1 MNPYNMYK
9 CAAEEGA
16 DQSFTQRAKARLK
29 EMYNPPADAPE
40 SVKYTAK
47 GNRAAL
53 GVNAIGLGMIGAVK
67 ASDLAIAKGYQNL
80 GRQLT
85 NIAAL
90 GIPAGMA
97 LAGKAS
103 YDAYKAWK
111 AKKRENA
118 EKTASIEET
127 SIHPAEKDNQFYSNR
142 LARDVGMGIGAGVA
156 AHTLKDI
163 ADPLVKRRDPLG
175 LTLAG
180 LAGLA
185 GLARFGYEARGI
197 YDAYKQ
203 YATRPEKT
211 ASALET
217 FVATIR

>member
-1 MNPYNMYK
+1 MMNPYNINK

-16 DQSFTQRAKARLK
+16 DKSFTQRAKTRLK

-40 SVKYTAK
+40 SVKYEAK
-47 GNRAAL
+47 ANRAAL
-53 GVNAIGLGMIGAVK
+53 GVNAAGLGMIGAAK
-67 ASDLAIAKGYQNL
+67 ASNLAIAKGYNNL

-90 GIPAGMA
+90 GIPVGMA

-103 YDAYKAWK
+103 YDGYKAWK
-111 AKKRENA
+111 AKRKENA
-118 EKTASIEET
+118 EET
-127 SIHPAEKDNQFYSNR
+127 GIYPAEKDNQFYSNR
-142 LARDVGMGIGAGVA
+142 LARDVGMGIGTGVA
-156 AHTLKDI
+156 AQTLKAI
-163 ADPLVKRRDPLG
+163 ADPLVKKRDKRG
-175 LTLAG
+175 LALAG
-180 LAGLA
+180 LAELA
-185 GLARFGYEARGI
+185 GLAHFGYGARGI

>member
-1 MNPYNMYK
+1 MMPIK
-9 CAAEEGA
+9 
-16 DQSFTQRAKARLK
+16 
-29 EMYNPPADAPE
+29 
-40 SVKYTAK
+40 
-47 GNRAAL
+47 L
-53 GVNAIGLGMIGAVK
+53 GK
-67 ASDLAIAKGYQNL
+67 Q
-80 GRQLT
+80 
-85 NIAAL
+85 
-90 GIPAGMA
+90 
-97 LAGKAS
+97 
-103 YDAYKAWK
+103 
-111 AKKRENA
+111 KKREDA

-127 SIHPAEKDNQFYSNR
+127 GIRPAEKDNQFYSNR

-156 AHTLKDI
+156 AETLKTI
-163 ADPLVKRRDPLG
+163 ADPLVEKRDKRG
-175 LTLAG
+175 LALAG

>member
-1 MNPYNMYK
+1 
-9 CAAEEGA
+9 
-16 DQSFTQRAKARLK
+16 
-29 EMYNPPADAPE
+29 MYNPPADAPE

-53 GVNAIGLGMIGAVK
+53 GVNAIGLGMIGAAK
-67 ASDLAIAKGYQNL
+67 ASELAIAKGYQNL

-118 EKTASIEET
+118 EKTAS
-127 SIHPAEKDNQFYSNR
+127 
-142 LARDVGMGIGAGVA
+142 
-156 AHTLKDI
+156 
-163 ADPLVKRRDPLG
+163 
-175 LTLAG
+175 
-180 LAGLA
+180 
-185 GLARFGYEARGI
+185 
-197 YDAYKQ
+197 
-203 YATRPEKT
+203 
-211 ASALET
+211 ALET